1 MPKPWNMQILQI
13 KKKSQEVH
21 SDKAGE
27 TTDSHRQVTDFPAG
41 LDEIIQALY
50 DTSNQLW
57 EVFSNMPLEWT
68 RTTFQCM
75 PAVSR
80 VWNLENYYA
89 TVTILTQRQKPQ
101 DKHFNN
107 GK

>member
-1 MPKPWNMQILQI
+1 MQILQI

-50 DTSNQLW
+50 DTSNQL
-57 EVFSNMPLEWT
+57 
-68 RTTFQCM
+68 
-75 PAVSR
+75 
-80 VWNLENYYA
+80 
-89 TVTILTQRQKPQ
+89 
-101 DKHFNN
+101 
-107 GK
+107 